1 MHSWIERDAP
11 VVSIEPIIRGGARPH
26 WLLPVNDTFSPQ
38 TPSSMERLTSN
49 GVPQRNTPLLFV
61 SPSTPM
67 LDWATSPLARS
78 SNTAYS
84 RARITSPPDN
94 VTDILTSVGVP
105 SEVADGGA
113 AFTPSVNS
121 AIGSQVSHKAA
132 QQLTCNPL
140 NLFVPSAG
148 DSLNDG
154 TVNVPLIPCDIL
166 PVVSNPNINHAQD
179 EMASD
184 SDSMEELVVTVHLGR
199 NLSLSPCKA
208 TLLPPP
214 VSPTR
219 STFSLSD
226 ISTEG
231 TAVGRNQT
239 SVNDLNGLNPAY
251 NKKPF
256 TYSAPEIASSEQ
268 RVTESPRRLK
278 KRAPVVDLPHE
289 VRQRRSSQSTST
301 SDHIDALTK
310 KEKDRSSGSA
320 TRRFVKHIPRFS
332 KRKEECNDTDIVE
345 PERPGSLRSKNIPC
359 QSKTMLRESFDE
371 FEWPFK
377 EQRGRIGNQDVVV
390 VQRRTYVKVEEISRV
405 RPARLKMRRSLESL

>member
-1 MHSWIERDAP
+1 M
-11 VVSIEPIIRGGARPH
+11 EPIFRGAARSQ
-26 WLLPVNDTFSPQ
+26 WLLPVNDVFSPQ
-38 TPSSMERLTSN
+38 TPSSTERLTSN
-49 GVPQRNTPLLFV
+49 GVLQRNTPRLFV

-67 LDWATSPLARS
+67 LDWAASPPAHS
-78 SNTAYS
+78 SNTADP
-84 RARITSPPDN
+84 RARIASTPYN
-94 VTDILTSVGVP
+94 VTDVVTSVDVP
-105 SEVADGGA
+105 PEVADGGA
-113 AFTPSVNS
+113 AFTPSIHS

-132 QQLTCNPL
+132 QQLSCNPL

-148 DSLNDG
+148 DSLLHDG
-154 TVNVPLIPCDIL
+154 AVNVPLIPCDIL
-166 PVVSNPNINHAQD
+166 PILSNANIDHAQD

-184 SDSMEELVVTVHLGR
+184 SDEELVVTVHLAR

-208 TLLPPP
+208 ILLPTP

-251 NKKPF
+251 NKKAF
-256 TYSAPEIASSEQ
+256 TYPAPERAPGEQ
-268 RVTESPRRLK
+268 RVTDSPRRLK
-278 KRAPVVDLPHE
+278 KKAPIVVVPHE
-289 VRQRRSSQSTST
+289 VRPRCSSMSTSI
-301 SDHIDALTK
+301 SDHTDALTK
-310 KEKDRSSGSA
+310 KEKDRSSGFA
-320 TRRFVKHIPRFS
+320 TRHFAKHIPRFS
-332 KRKEECNDTDIVE
+332 KRKEECNDVDIVGSE
-345 PERPGSLRSKNIPC
+345 QPASLRSKNGPR

-377 EQRGRIGNQDVVV
+377 EQRGRIGNQDVVI

-405 RPARLKMRRSLESL
+405 RPTRLKMRRSLESL